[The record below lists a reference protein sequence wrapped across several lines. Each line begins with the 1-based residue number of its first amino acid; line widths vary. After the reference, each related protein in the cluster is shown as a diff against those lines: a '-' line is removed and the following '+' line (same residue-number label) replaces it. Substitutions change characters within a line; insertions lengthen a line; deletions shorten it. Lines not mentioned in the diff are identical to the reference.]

1 MGVLQKRSNT
11 FLNAKWTI
19 CIDHGRRVIQVFS
32 QLRAA
37 VCPSAMSRGSQ
48 SHQTRGPHGL
58 FSAAN
63 PKPSRGAAFRARHA
77 KIQVRFLPR
86 ERSKSDLTIF
96 FFTASLEIRVTGFTE
111 DFSDYQSDAQQ
122 QPGILKC
129 QRSKTPFREV
139 QCDIYSRLKSCFVSQ
154 HLLNAK
160 AFKDLEARVP
170 FQYLKPLCCLFHNT

>member
-1 MGVLQKRSNT
+1 M
-11 FLNAKWTI
+11 
-19 CIDHGRRVIQVFS
+19 
-32 QLRAA
+32 
-37 VCPSAMSRGSQ
+37 
-48 SHQTRGPHGL
+48 
-58 FSAAN
+58 
-63 PKPSRGAAFRARHA
+63 
-77 KIQVRFLPR
+77 
-86 ERSKSDLTIF
+86 
-96 FFTASLEIRVTGFTE
+96 E
-111 DFSDYQSDAQQ
+111 DFSDHQSDAQQ